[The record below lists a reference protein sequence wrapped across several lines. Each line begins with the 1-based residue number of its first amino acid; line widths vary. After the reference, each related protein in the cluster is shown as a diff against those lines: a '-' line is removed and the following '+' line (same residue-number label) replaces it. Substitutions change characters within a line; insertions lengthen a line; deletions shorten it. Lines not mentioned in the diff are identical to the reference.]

1 MTGRY
6 FDEAF
11 SKAMLLSIP
20 SFVRTIPVQESL
32 DAKHTVA
39 TFEDAEHIL
48 NSQKVISVADF
59 ICRKKNHYW
68 RGLQQTHRGM
78 LHVRLHG
85 EILH

>member
-59 ICRKKNHYW
+59 ICRKKKPLLE
-68 RGLQQTHRGM
+68 RAATTHRGM